1 METGAAMLAASG
13 QLVLL
18 DLALLSLDTAL
29 ICFNLC
35 GWAWK
40 KTRRLNLLSI
50 GITAGGWIAF
60 APWYGLG
67 YCPCTDWHWQV
78 KEALGQPD
86 LPNNYLTYLF
96 DAWTGI
102 KITDDFAAR
111 LAWLCL
117 VPALVASVTL
127 NLRDFIADK
136 KAKGDSSELAPDD

>member
-1 METGAAMLAASG
+1 MIYPFLDIAF
-13 QLVLL
+13 LVGH
-18 DLALLSLDTAL
+18 SAL
-29 ICFNLC
+29 IVFNLL
-35 GWAWK
+35 GWTWR

-50 GITAGGWIAF
+50 LLTVASWLAL

-78 KEALGQPD
+78 KEALGQTD
-86 LPNNYLTYLF
+86 LPNNYITYLF

-136 KAKGDSSELAPDD
+136 KAKGAPSELPPAD

>member
-1 METGAAMLAASG
+1 MIYAFLDIAF
-13 QLVLL
+13 LVGH
-18 DLALLSLDTAL
+18 SAL
-29 ICFNLC
+29 IVFNLL
-35 GWAWK
+35 GWALR

-50 GITAGGWIAF
+50 LLTVASWLVF

-78 KEALGQPD
+78 KEALGQTD
-86 LPNNYLTYLF
+86 LPSNYLTYLF

-117 VPALVASVTL
+117 VPALLASVTL

-136 KAKGDSSELAPDD
+136 KAKGTASE